1 MSRRNTLD
9 VMADILRIATK
20 PSTKTQ
26 ILYAANLS
34 YTQLQK
40 YMTMLRD
47 FGMVSDV
54 VDKGGNDKFVITE
67 RGKQFLLDLPSRYG
81 RIAPGEHSIWS

>member
-1 MSRRNTLD
+1 
-9 VMADILRIATK
+9 MADILRITTK

-34 YTQLQK
+34 YNQLQR

-47 FGMVSDV
+47 FGMVSDLGE
-54 VDKGGNDKFVITE
+54 KGESNKFLITE
-67 RGKQFLLDLPSRYG
+67 RGRQFLSDIPSRFG
-81 RIAPGEHSIWS
+81 RIAPGERSIWT